1 MATRPDLTGIRR
13 EGRGWRAYVSVRGVL
28 WAKRYPLDTLPETMQ
43 LWRAQI
49 RERAARRVKI
59 RPGSPAKPVGLSQDV
74 LDYLAILKPRA
85 MPTYD
90 TRQQHLEDWID
101 ALGASRDRTTVTTA
115 EVASALASWQR
126 DHAYS
131 ASTLNH
137 RRHALAHL
145 YRTLDP
151 AAPNPARGVSRY
163 REPQPEPRGL
173 PPRIVAA
180 ILDAMAPR
188 DLPERG
194 SAPSRTA
201 AQLRVL
207 ATTGIPPASIGRLT
221 AEHLATLD
229 QGCVLVPG
237 RRKGRG
243 TQTSRHALTPEGVSA
258 LRLMAAAGAWGP
270 IPSSTRLIV
279 WRRAVARVRAEH
291 PDWRIPAG
299 VRPYD
304 LRHSYAELV
313 YRATHDLALTQ
324 GLLGHADQRTTRRY
338 AAGAIPEGESAA
350 ASRVSAL
357 WRADLDET
365 SAKAPGVV
373 SLGGKPRSKRRG
385 ISGDSRAPHSIR
397 TASKNPSKTARTRAK
412 R

>member
-28 WAKRYPLDTLPETMQ
+28 RAKRYPLDTLPETMQ
-43 LWRAQI
+43 LWRAKV
-49 RERAARRVKI
+49 REKAALRVKTH
-59 RPGSPAKPVGLSQDV
+59 PTAPAKAVGLARDV

-90 TRQQHLEDWID
+90 TRKQQLEDWVE
-101 ALGASRDRTTVTTA
+101 ALGPTRDRATVTTA
-115 EVASALASWQR
+115 DVASALATWQR
-126 DHAYS
+126 EHAYS

-151 AAPNPARGVSRY
+151 ADHNPARGVSRF

-173 PPRIVAA
+173 SPRIVAA

-188 DLPERG
+188 DMPDR
-194 SAPSRTA
+194 SSDPSRTA
-201 AQLRVL
+201 TQLRVL
-207 ATTGIPPASIGRLT
+207 ATTGLPPASIGRLT
-221 AEHLATLD
+221 AAHLATLD
-229 QGCVLVPG
+229 EGCVLVPG

-243 TQTSRHALTPEGVSA
+243 TQTSRHALTPEGVAA
-258 LRLMAAAGAWGP
+258 LKIMAAVGAWGP

-291 PDWRIPAG
+291 PDWRIPAD

-350 ASRVSAL
+350 AARVSAL
-357 WRADLDET
+357 WRADVEEKP
-365 SAKAPGVV
+365 AEAPEVV

-385 ISGDSRAPHSIR
+385 LLGTRGD
-397 TASKNPSKTARTRAK
+397 T
-412 R
+412 